1 MFYNQLLTD
10 FHCAQQFQ
18 IYEDNAP
25 FRAPWILCWEQP
37 ASSISFSFCSR
48 RIAYRYWPEHSVQWL
63 DTNCKLTAA
72 HECLCS
78 ILCRGK
84 IPSAALPAT
93 WQTSA
98 WMYEVGKFNQSLL
111 AGAFLGIMLGPAI
124 AYQKSAS
131 DCSLE
136 RYRKLGS
143 LSGTVRAEAFQW
155 NHKWYGYWA
164 KQRQAV
170 KTYART
176 VLLSACWLY
185 CASFAKLKKCLEQ
198 AWNRKDKP

>member
-1 MFYNQLLTD
+1 MRSSSRSMRIMHLSEPLGSFAENNLLAA
-10 FHCAQQFQ
+10 F
-18 IYEDNAP
+18 ISP
-25 FRAPWILCWEQP
+25 FAVVELSTGIGLSILSNDW
-37 ASSISFSFCSR
+37 
-48 RIAYRYWPEHSVQWL
+48 
-63 DTNCKLTAA
+63 TLTANWRL
-72 HECLCS
+72 HMNVFCS

-93 WQTSA
+93 WQASP

-143 LSGTVRAEAFQW
+143 LSGMVRAEAFQW